1 MAARRGFTLI
11 EILVVI
17 GIIMFLAAFV
27 IVAAVRFGNNS
38 REQATKALIQRLGM
52 GINKYYG
59 TYRLYPA
66 APDVRSKNM
75 SIYEFLI
82 PHLENYQD
90 SGGTWKSKMSPV
102 CVEFNGGE
110 VRRMG
115 AKDWVVD
122 AWGKKILY
130 FATCDDA
137 SKPAAQRD
145 NVAMQQAQIGQFTLI
160 SVGPNGVEGDADD
173 ISLHKVTY

>member
-59 TYRLYPA
+59 TYRIYPA

-75 SIYEFLI
+75 SIYEFLV

-90 SGGTWKSKMSPV
+90 SGGTWKTKMSPV

-115 AKDWVVD
+115 TKDWVVD

-130 FATCDDA
+130 FASGATDD
-137 SKPAAQRD
+137 
-145 NVAMQQAQIGQFTLI
+145 VAVKQAQIGQFTMI

>member
-52 GINKYYG
+52 GINQYYG
-59 TYRLYPA
+59 TYRIYPA
-66 APDVRSKNM
+66 EVGMAAKTM
-75 SIYEFLI
+75 SIYEFLV
-82 PHLENYQD
+82 PHKEYYTD
-90 SGGTWKSKMSPV
+90 SGGTVVWKMSPR
-102 CVEFNGGE
+102 CMEFNSGE
-110 VRRMG
+110 VATIG
-115 AKDWVVD
+115 GKYWVRD
-122 AWGKKILY
+122 AWGKPIRY
-130 FATCDDA
+130 FASGLNDGIA
-137 SKPAAQRD
+137 VK
-145 NVAMQQAQIGQFTLI
+145 QAQVGQFTMI

-173 ISLHKVTY
+173 ISLTKVTY